1 MKRVIVMK
9 ILALNGSARK
19 RGNTDILIDQILKGS
34 KRGKHTTQKLYLY
47 DYEIL
52 PCMDCRDCKKG
63 DYVCILNDGMKK
75 IYPKMEKADLIIF
88 GTPNYW
94 NGPTGKMK
102 LLIDRM
108 RPFVPSRK
116 LKGKKWVIVSPS
128 GEGPNSCRLLVEMFH
143 LSCDYLGM
151 KFAGKVLA
159 KAYEKGEIKK
169 NQKALKKTFYF
180 GISL

>member
-1 MKRVIVMK
+1 ME
-9 ILALNGSARK
+9 ILALIGTPRK
-19 RGNTDILIDQILKGS
+19 RSNTDQLVDQILEGS
-34 KRGKHTTQKLYLY
+34 NKANHTSKKLYLY

-52 PCMDCRDCKKG
+52 PCVDCRVCKKG
-63 DYVCILNDGMKK
+63 NFVCPLKDGMRK

-94 NGPTGKMK
+94 YGPTGKMK

-108 RPFVPSRK
+108 RPFVENRK
-116 LKGKKWVIVSPS
+116 LKDKKWAIVSPS
-128 GEGPNSCRLLVEMFH
+128 AEGPHSCRLLVEMLR

-159 KAYEKGEIKK
+159 TAYERGEIKK
-169 NQKALKKTFYF
+169 NQKALTKAFEF
-180 GISL
+180 GTSL